1 MKGLLYK
8 DWSMIVGS
16 YKINFVFLL
25 IFYGLITVM
34 TQMTFLGYA
43 MVFVVGMYAS
53 STIAMDENSHWDA
66 YARTLPVSPRQ
77 IVAVKYLLTLVLTL
91 AGTVLAGLLL
101 LLIPKASAPALEEA
115 AAGLAAAVLVT
126 LVYFSVSMPLSYQF
140 GAAKAR
146 SWVTTAL
153 LILVF
158 VPAFLFMAL
167 PETVQDAFA
176 SSLGVLSDQAAGA
189 GLFGV
194 QAGLLIAAALV
205 VLALAVTAVSY
216 LISVRMYTKKS
227 F

>member
-25 IFYGLITVM
+25 VFYGLITVM

-77 IVAVKYLLTLVLTL
+77 IVAAKYLLTLVLTL

-126 LVYFSVSMPLSYQF
+126 LVYFSVSMPLSYRF
-140 GAAKAR
+140 GASKAR

-167 PETVQDAFA
+167 PETMQDAFA
-176 SSLGVLSDQAAGA
+176 SSLGALSDQAAGA
-189 GLFGV
+189 GLFGT
-194 QAGLLIAAALV
+194 QAGLLVAAALV